1 MKIFSTS
8 RLLVALGLLM
18 AVSFSCSDDNDDPT
32 PTPVSND
39 VQLKDV
45 AALGKV
51 LTDKDGRTLYF
62 FSKDAAG
69 TSACSGGCLTNW
81 PIYAVAD
88 LSTMKLDAGL
98 DKADFANIT
107 RADGKAQ
114 TTYKGWPL
122 YYFKDD
128 AAAGEAKGEG
138 VGTIWYVAKT
148 DYTIMLANAQLVG
161 NDGKSYKSDYTEG
174 TAETQFFVDGMG
186 RTLYAFAN
194 DKNKKNSYTKSDF
207 SNDATWPIYTA
218 DLKSLPSTVDKTL
231 FSTIDVFGKKQLT
244 YKGWPLYYFGPDGP
258 TRGATK
264 GVSVPKPGIWPI
276 VNKDSPV
283 APN

>member
-8 RLLVALGLLM
+8 RMLVVLGLLM
-18 AVSFSCSDDNDDPT
+18 AVSLSCSDDDDDPT

-39 VQLKDV
+39 VQLKDN
-45 AALGKV
+45 ATLGKI
-51 LTDKDGRTLYF
+51 LTDKDGKTLYF
-62 FSKDAAG
+62 FSKDASGA
-69 TSACSGGCLTNW
+69 SACAGNCLVNW
-81 PIYAVAD
+81 PIYSAGD
-88 LSTMKLDAGL
+88 LTAIKLDAGL
-98 DKADFANIT
+98 DKADFGTIT
-107 RADGKAQ
+107 TNGKSQ

-122 YYFKDD
+122 YYYKDD
-128 AAAGEAKGEG
+128 AVAGDVKGEN
-138 VGTIWYVAKT
+138 VGTVWFVAKT
-148 DYTIMLANAQLVG
+148 DYSIMIASAQLVG

-174 TAETQFFVDGMG
+174 TGETQFFVDGLG

-194 DKNKKNSYTKSDF
+194 DKNNKNNFTKADF
-207 SNDATWPIYTA
+207 SNDGVWPIYTA

-231 FSTIDVFGKKQLT
+231 FGTIDVFGKKQVT
-244 YKGWPLYYFGPDGP
+244 YKGWPLYYFGLDGT

-276 VNKDSPV
+276 VNKNSSN